1 MGEAVIL
8 AFYSMQWLFFEETP
22 AKFGIP
28 NSSQSPDIGQN
39 SDVSISNLRIS
50 GQSLINENCHN
61 SGNNS
66 NIQMKLRP
74 ITKLDKRNT
83 TTLKKK
89 LSMTTYQQIVT
100 FLSFFQ
106 FMTNLK
112 QTGSQIPDS

>member
-1 MGEAVIL
+1 
-8 AFYSMQWLFFEETP
+8 
-22 AKFGIP
+22 
-28 NSSQSPDIGQN
+28 
-39 SDVSISNLRIS
+39 
-50 GQSLINENCHN
+50 
-61 SGNNS
+61 
-66 NIQMKLRP
+66 MKLRP